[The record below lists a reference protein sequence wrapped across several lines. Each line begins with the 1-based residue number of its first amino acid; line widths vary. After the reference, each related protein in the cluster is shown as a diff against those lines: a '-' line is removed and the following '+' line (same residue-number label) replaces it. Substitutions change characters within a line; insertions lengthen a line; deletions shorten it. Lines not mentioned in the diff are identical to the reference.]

1 MPAAELPRQHPSRL
15 ISSSSPKPRQLPA
28 GASLTSRTPCQN
40 PFCVSRH
47 LLFSA
52 WCRPLLWPF
61 LLSSVGMPR
70 TGRGREGAASAS
82 PCRELSWP
90 RRLSSRRP
98 VAVGQLRSAL
108 FFGDGVVGHQVVD
121 VVVQRRRVLDP
132 PQHRQLRCW
141 IFQRRYEQKFCKAHQ
156 FYRNTGG
163 PETRCQHPQALR
175 AGGCRGAQGLRPRQ
189 GAQGQAR
196 SGRPDRRDQL

>member
-1 MPAAELPRQHPSRL
+1 MPAAEPPRQHPSRL
-15 ISSSSPKPRQLPA
+15 ISSSLPKPRQLPA

-70 TGRGREGAASAS
+70 TSHDREDAVSGS
-82 PCRELSWP
+82 PCRVLSWSP
-90 RRLSSRRP
+90 RLSRRRP

-121 VVVQRRRVLDP
+121 VVGSLIRRS
-132 PQHRQLRCW
+132 
-141 IFQRRYEQKFCKAHQ
+141 
-156 FYRNTGG
+156 TGSFG
-163 PETRCQHPQALR
+163 FLLFGLGGFSLR
-175 AGGCRGAQGLRPRQ
+175 ALCILTCRTSFRQVIFAMPRFMQRP
-189 GAQGQAR
+189 
-196 SGRPDRRDQL
+196 PCWL